1 MHDGEMGTDND
12 IDSDHDHDHD
22 HDPQPPGAAV
32 LDLASRLT
40 QDHHQSLKLWLR
52 MLSCT
57 VRIENE
63 IRGRLRTRF
72 GITLPR
78 FDLMAQLERH
88 PQGLRM
94 GELSKRMMVT
104 GGNITGITDQLEREK
119 LVARVPDP
127 KDRRAYSVSLTPAG
141 RRAFAEMAE
150 VHEAWIAELLKDIS
164 GDDKATLI
172 DLLSR
177 MKHHLNAPDEK
188 QGR

>member
-1 MHDGEMGTDND
+1 MDDTEHSQRNPMQEPDNNE
-12 IDSDHDHDHD
+12 
-22 HDPQPPGAAV
+22 AV

-63 IRGRLRTRF
+63 IRSRMRATF

-88 PQGLRM
+88 PEGLRM

-104 GGNITGITDQLEREK
+104 GGNITGITDQLEQEK
-119 LVARVPDP
+119 LVLRVPDA
-127 KDRRAYSVSLTPAG
+127 KDRRVYTVKLTAAG
-141 RRAFAEMAE
+141 RRAFAEMAS
-150 VHEAWIAELLKDIS
+150 VHEGWIAELLQDMPAADKSQLIALLS
-164 GDDKATLI
+164 QMKQHLNTPDDK
-172 DLLSR
+172 
-177 MKHHLNAPDEK
+177 KE
-188 QGR
+188 